1 MAWKKLALVCCTS
14 LILGGCATVAF
25 KPPPYSYKA
34 PGAAAVALDATNS
47 VHVLSYLRGATDTFD
62 MMLENSEKLKYATEL
77 PIIAAGIFAPTT
89 LALGNNSDGAIYA
102 AGVGAAGGALSN
114 YFGVRTRQVHVA
126 QAREAVTC
134 VSREY
139 ANQFA
144 EARTLGVSIVEGRS
158 RANGDNLV
166 ATTAKTAPV
175 LAATSST
182 LLSITLD
189 GAATSVAG
197 TVASSGDIAIEAANS
212 IISKL
217 KVKLAGVGTAP
228 NYSDILND
236 LKAKQA
242 LSVERQQ
249 EAQTKAGANAFS
261 KAAIASLADYPLKI
275 AECVAKFPG

>member
-1 MAWKKLALVCCTS
+1 MVWKKLALVCCTS

>member
-14 LILGGCATVAF
+14 LVLGGCATVAF

-158 RANGDNLV
+158 RAAGENVV
-166 ATTAKTAPV
+166 ATAAKTAPV
-175 LAATSST
+175 LTATSST

-242 LSVERQQ
+242 LSMERQQ

>member
-1 MAWKKLALVCCTS
+1 MAWEKLALVCCTS
-14 LILGGCATVAF
+14 LVLGGCATVAF

-144 EARTLGVSIVEGRS
+144 EARTLGASIVEGRS
-158 RANGDNLV
+158 RAAGDNVV
-166 ATTAKTAPV
+166 ATAAKTAPV

>member
-14 LILGGCATVAF
+14 LVLGGCATVAF

-144 EARTLGVSIVEGRS
+144 EARTLGASIVEGRS
-158 RANGDNLV
+158 RAAGDNVV
-166 ATTAKTAPV
+166 ATAAKTAPV

>member
-1 MAWKKLALVCCTS
+1 MAWKKLVLVCCTS
-14 LILGGCATVAF
+14 LVLGGCATVAF

-158 RANGDNLV
+158 RAAGDNVV
-166 ATTAKTAPV
+166 ATAAKTAPV
-175 LAATSST
+175 LTATSST